1 MADDDNG
8 EYRVCKVYDGDDL
21 FTILVQLL
29 LAAFALGFLYIKRMY
44 EVPRRL
50 FKTWFLDVSKQAVGA
65 CYAHVCNMI
74 IAAII
79 VNNVRGEAVLEDQC
93 AWYGFS
99 YLIDTTLGLALA
111 IMFIKILDHVAHEN
125 DWLTLRHSGVYTG
138 PDGYLHWAHQV
149 LAWLGIL
156 TLVKVIIYLF
166 MWLFSNQLAYIGG
179 ILFAPL
185 QFNIRFELVF
195 VMILVSNMHTCM
207 WGRNDRR
214 ITQN

>member
-1 MADDDNG
+1 
-8 EYRVCKVYDGDDL
+8 
-21 FTILVQLL
+21 
-29 LAAFALGFLYIKRMY
+29 
-44 EVPRRL
+44 
-50 FKTWFLDVSKQAVGA
+50 
-65 CYAHVCNMI
+65 MI

-79 VNNVRGEAVLEDQC
+79 VENIRGDTVLEDQC

-111 IMFIKILDHVAHEN
+111 IMFIKLLDYVAHEN

-138 PDGYLHWAHQV
+138 PDGYVHWAHQV

-156 TLVKVIIYLF
+156 TLVKIVIYLF

-195 VMILVSNMHTCM
+195 VMILVSNTSWS
-207 WGRNDRR
+207 WGRNGLAASEHTKASDMHLTHPFAPLF
-214 ITQN
+214 ISILSNNSSLVS